1 VSAAALEDLDA
12 RMIRLLKAEHP
23 FAYCD
28 KCLAA
33 LLLVPADSAEAA
45 VQRLAADPERFQRI
59 SRMCYR
65 CRRTM
70 DVLVLNA

>member
-1 VSAAALEDLDA
+1 VSDDAPADLDA
-12 RMIRLLKAEHP
+12 RMIRFLRAEHP

-28 KCLAA
+28 ECLAA
-33 LLLVPADSAEAA
+33 LLLIPTESAYAA
-45 VQRLAADPERFQRI
+45 VLRLAGDTERFQRI

-70 DVLVLNA
+70 NVIVLNA

>member
-1 VSAAALEDLDA
+1 MSDDAPDDLDA
-12 RMIRLLKAEHP
+12 RMIHFLRAEHP

-28 KCLAA
+28 ECLAA
-33 LLLVPADSAEAA
+33 LLLIPTESACTAA
-45 VQRLAADPERFQRI
+45 LRLAGDTERFQRI

-70 DVLVLNA
+70 EVLVLNA

>member
-1 VSAAALEDLDA
+1 MPADAPDDLDA
-12 RMIRLLKAEHP
+12 RMIRLLRAEHP

-28 KCLAA
+28 ECLAA
-33 LLLVPADSAEAA
+33 LLLVPGEATRA
-45 VQRLAADPERFQRI
+45 AAIRLAGDPERFQRI

-65 CRRTM
+65 CRRTL